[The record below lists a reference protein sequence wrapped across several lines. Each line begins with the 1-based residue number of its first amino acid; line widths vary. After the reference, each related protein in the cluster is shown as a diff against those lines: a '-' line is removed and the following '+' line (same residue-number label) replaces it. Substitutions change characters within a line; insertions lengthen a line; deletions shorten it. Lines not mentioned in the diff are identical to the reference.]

1 MWHLSTLPFLRSM
14 CRLPVRPC
22 PHPRFEYR
30 LRSDSCWIYVSP
42 PELLHRSIHSVSIWN
57 SQSRLRL
64 SMSKNMSSVPN
75 LDFLHASHP
84 PLHPKLKTGS
94 TIRPGTSVRNL
105 GLILGTN
112 PFSSLRSLAAR
123 PVGCSSYSTH
133 FSPILRTFRVLPC
146 HGAFARA
153 VCWNENPSP
162 ELLFSLFYLN

>member
-1 MWHLSTLPFLRSM
+1 MWHLSTPPFLRSM

-57 SQSRLRL
+57 SQSHLRL

-94 TIRPGTSVRNL
+94 TIHPGTSVRNL

-112 PFSSLRSLAAR
+112 PFSSLRSLQDLSAAAHILPISLQFLER
-123 PVGCSSYSTH
+123 SVFFLATGPLPVQFVGTKIPHLS
-133 FSPILRTFRVLPC
+133 
-146 HGAFARA
+146 
-153 VCWNENPSP
+153 
-162 ELLFSLFYLN
+162 FYFLYFI